1 MEWLVYIWNPC
12 KEKNKIYH
20 CKTNPETFTI
30 HVYIQCFFTSFK
42 SKSLRSFWFIIM
54 KKDLILSKQ
63 SFEYW
68 LTWMSICNKYQPILL
83 SQILIL
89 NKTDTFALSSLPRD
103 TKDYQK
109 VFNNLPNDIHSEK
122 IIFNAQRQTID
133 NLLGLKC
140 VWK

>member
-1 MEWLVYIWNPC
+1 MP
-12 KEKNKIYH
+12 
-20 CKTNPETFTI
+20 
-30 HVYIQCFFTSFK
+30 
-42 SKSLRSFWFIIM
+42 
-54 KKDLILSKQ
+54 
-63 SFEYW
+63 
-68 LTWMSICNKYQPILL
+68 ICNKYQPILL

-89 NKTDTFALSSLPRD
+89 NKTDTFPLSSLPRD

-109 VFNNLPNDIHSEK
+109 VFNNLPNDVHSEK

>member
-89 NKTDTFALSSLPRD
+89 NKTDTFALSSLPRE
-103 TKDYQK
+103 TIQNMKKLPYLKKTIRKFLITYPMIFIQKKSFLTFKDK
-109 VFNNLPNDIHSEK
+109 P
-122 IIFNAQRQTID
+122 
-133 NLLGLKC
+133 
-140 VWK
+140 

>member
-1 MEWLVYIWNPC
+1 MQWSGWFTFGTHVRR
-12 KEKNKIYH
+12 KIRH
-20 CKTNPETFTI
+20 DCKTNPETFTI

-68 LTWMSICNKYQPILL
+68 LTWMSICNKYLPILL
-83 SQILIL
+83 SQTLIV

-103 TKDYQK
+103 TIQNMKKLPYLKKTIRKFLITYPMIFIQK
-109 VFNNLPNDIHSEK
+109 NHF
-122 IIFNAQRQTID
+122 
-133 NLLGLKC
+133 
-140 VWK
+140 